1 MPAGMAR
8 NESDRLKCLQGGI
21 MNELEKNQQI
31 ADFICRDFEWEGRQ
45 FQLGE
50 CVALLDGEVVAVASD
65 LDQALQELRE
75 IEPDPRRGMLVEV
88 RKPVVDVIR

>member
-1 MPAGMAR
+1 
-8 NESDRLKCLQGGI
+8 

-31 ADFICRDFEWEGRQ
+31 ADAICRDFAWQGRE
-45 FQLGE
+45 FQPRE

-65 LDQALQELRE
+65 LDQALEALRKL
-75 IEPDPRRGMLVEV
+75 EPDPRRGMLVEV

>member
-1 MPAGMAR
+1 
-8 NESDRLKCLQGGI
+8 

-31 ADFICRDFEWEGRQ
+31 ADSICRDFAWEGKE

-50 CVALLDGEVVAVASD
+50 CVALLDGEVIAVASD
-65 LDQALQELRE
+65 LDQALQTLRT

-88 RKPVVDVIR
+88 RKPIVDVIR